1 MKKTGI
7 IGAMDVEL
15 EFLRGIMNPPAGCTE
30 ITQTDAAGLHFDEG
44 MINGVAVVVVKSG
57 IGKVNAALCAQRL
70 IMQFG
75 VTHVINT
82 GIAGAMAHGLGVL
95 DMVVST
101 DAVYHDF
108 DVTGFG
114 YKPTVIPQM
123 DVSVFPADKGIVS
136 AVQKAY
142 ENLSTSSAKLSVPGD
157 KLPSDSAEMPDFS
170 AHKLIAGRIA
180 SGDQF
185 ISSRDVKKHIRDLCD
200 PACVEME
207 GAAIAHACYLS
218 KIPFAVIRCISD
230 MADDGGEAAYKFNDK
245 TAGTMSALV
254 VTAALKMI

>member
-1 MKKTGI
+1 MKKIGI

-15 EFLRGIMNPPAGCTE
+15 EFLRSVMSAPEGHDSVVK
-30 ITQTDAAGLHFDEG
+30 TDAAGLHFDEG
-44 MINGVAVVVVKSG
+44 IISGVPVVVVKSG

-70 IMQFG
+70 ITQFG
-75 VTHVINT
+75 VTHVLNT

-101 DAVYHDF
+101 DALYHDF

-123 DVSVFPADKGIVS
+123 ELSIFKADPSIVS
-136 AVQKAY
+136 AVQKSFD
-142 ENLSTSSAKLSVPGD
+142 EQNGKGEFGT
-157 KLPSDSAEMPDFS
+157 
-170 AHKLIAGRIA
+170 HKLIAGRVA

-185 ISSRDVKKHIRDLCD
+185 ISSREAKNHIRELCN

-207 GAAIAHACYLS
+207 GAAIAHACYLN
-218 KIPFAVIRCISD
+218 KIPFAIIRCISD
-230 MADDGGEAAYKFNDK
+230 MADDGEEATYKFNDK